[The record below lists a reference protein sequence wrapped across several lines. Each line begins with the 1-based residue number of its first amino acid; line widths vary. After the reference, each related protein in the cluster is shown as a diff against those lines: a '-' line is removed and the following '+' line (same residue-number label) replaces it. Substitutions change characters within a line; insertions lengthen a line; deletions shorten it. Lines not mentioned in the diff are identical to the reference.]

1 MAVRAELDQVWCGRG
16 VTHLLI
22 SVKISVLLMMLI
34 ISAGCP
40 PPVDQHGDQDGDGA
54 DHRGVLPT
62 W

>member
-22 SVKISVLLMMLI
+22 SVKITVLLMMLI
-34 ISAGCP
+34 ISGCP